1 VASISGGYVPVVVAG
16 GGKRT
21 TLRLVAQYADASN
34 LAAENWGG
42 AAATDADV
50 RQKYEVLQAHCAALG
65 RPYASVLRTYHF
77 VPTLL
82 ADSPAALAVKRERA
96 AQLLAFAGAAALVGT
111 PEHAVERVRPLVA
124 AGCQYFTFAVF
135 DPDTLRLLAER
146 VVPAVVRAPDN
157 PFQRKTEP
165 ACGYE

>member
-1 VASISGGYVPVVVAG
+1 MTLQPPPVQQPYVPVVVAG

-82 ADSPAALAVKRERA
+82 ASTLRSLSSIPTHSACWPSESSPPWSALEQFEAIAADLALA
-96 AQLLAFAGAAALVGT
+96 
-111 PEHAVERVRPLVA
+111 
-124 AGCQYFTFAVF
+124 
-135 DPDTLRLLAER
+135 
-146 VVPAVVRAPDN
+146 N
-157 PFQRKTEP
+157 
-165 ACGYE
+165 